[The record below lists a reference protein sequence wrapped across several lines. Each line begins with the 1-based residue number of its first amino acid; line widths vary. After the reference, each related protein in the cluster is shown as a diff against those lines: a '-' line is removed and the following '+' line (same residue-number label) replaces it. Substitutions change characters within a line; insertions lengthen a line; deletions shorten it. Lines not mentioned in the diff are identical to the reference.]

1 MYLYLF
7 YIIWEFCTICN
18 EHFRFL
24 ETLIVHIVDIIFSL
38 TFNLFHTPQLS
49 AVSNSFLF
57 FFVSFYTFYTLYSHF
72 IFMLI
77 SSDREIYHSPLIR
90 IQNRRR
96 VFCAGFVCLEAMQ
109 AWHGFLFMI
118 PRDCSVFY
126 TLAIPTHIRIS
137 WCFATLLCSCVYGA
151 FPYLLKKI
159 PQDCSVLCTPAIP
172 HTFAYR
178 GASPHFYAHVCT
190 GH

>member
-1 MYLYLF
+1 
-7 YIIWEFCTICN
+7 
-18 EHFRFL
+18 
-24 ETLIVHIVDIIFSL
+24 
-38 TFNLFHTPQLS
+38 
-49 AVSNSFLF
+49 
-57 FFVSFYTFYTLYSHF
+57 
-72 IFMLI
+72 MLI

-109 AWHGFLFMI
+109 AWHGFLFKI

-137 WCFATLLCSCVYGA
+137 WCFDTLLCSCVYGALILSAMHMQAWHGFLFKIPQDCSVLCTPAIPTHIHISWCFATLLCSCVYGA
-151 FPYLLKKI
+151 FPYLLNKI

>member
-1 MYLYLF
+1 
-7 YIIWEFCTICN
+7 
-18 EHFRFL
+18 
-24 ETLIVHIVDIIFSL
+24 
-38 TFNLFHTPQLS
+38 
-49 AVSNSFLF
+49 
-57 FFVSFYTFYTLYSHF
+57 
-72 IFMLI
+72 MLI

-109 AWHGFLFMI
+109 AWHGFLFKI

-159 PQDCSVLCTPAIP
+159 PQDCPCFALPQSRTHSHIVVLRP
-172 HTFAYR
+172 TFMLMCVR
-178 GASPHFYAHVCT
+178 GTNPVSHAHASMARLQDCAP
-190 GH
+190 GII

>member
-1 MYLYLF
+1 
-7 YIIWEFCTICN
+7 
-18 EHFRFL
+18 
-24 ETLIVHIVDIIFSL
+24 
-38 TFNLFHTPQLS
+38 
-49 AVSNSFLF
+49 
-57 FFVSFYTFYTLYSHF
+57 
-72 IFMLI
+72 MLI

-109 AWHGFLFMI
+109 AWHGFLFKI
-118 PRDCSVFY
+118 PRDCSVLC
-126 TLAIPTHIRIS
+126 TPAIPTHIRIS
-137 WCFATLLCSCVYGA
+137 WCFATLLCSCVYGSLILSA
-151 FPYLLKKI
+151 MHMQAWHGFLFKI

-190 GH
+190 GLFHIFSIRYHRIAPCFALPQSRTHSHIVVLRPTFMLMCVRVTNPVSHAHASMARLQDCAPGII

>member
-1 MYLYLF
+1 MYYLQRTFSFSRSSNCTYLLY
-7 YIIWEFCTICN
+7 YIQ
-18 EHFRFL
+18 
-24 ETLIVHIVDIIFSL
+24 L
-38 TFNLFHTPQLS
+38 TFNLFHTPGFRT
-49 AVSNSFLF
+49 VSNSFLF

-96 VFCAGFVCLEAMQ
+96 VFCAGFVYLEAMQ
-109 AWHGFLFMI
+109 AWHGFLFKI

-137 WCFATLLCSCVYGA
+137 WCFATLLCSCVCGA
-151 FPYLLKKI
+151 LILSAMHMQAWHGFRIVPLVSYNSS
-159 PQDCSVLCTPAIP
+159 PRSAGCG
-172 HTFAYR
+172 FR
-178 GASPHFYAHVCT
+178 GIH
-190 GH
+190 

>member
-1 MYLYLF
+1 MRQ
-7 YIIWEFCTICN
+7 CN
-18 EHFRFL
+18 
-24 ETLIVHIVDIIFSL
+24 TCL
-38 TFNLFHTPQLS
+38 TNLHAQLS

-109 AWHGFLFMI
+109 AWHGFLFKI
-118 PRDCSVFY
+118 CQPCTCKHGTASGLCPWY
-126 TLAIPTHIRIS
+126 HIIRHHDLQAAVSAESIDIRVIHDLQALS
-137 WCFATLLCSCVYGA
+137 ALHFLIKPLCFPEINAAEL
-151 FPYLLKKI
+151 
-159 PQDCSVLCTPAIP
+159 
-172 HTFAYR
+172 
-178 GASPHFYAHVCT
+178 SPCLVR
-190 GH
+190 

>member
-1 MYLYLF
+1 
-7 YIIWEFCTICN
+7 
-18 EHFRFL
+18 
-24 ETLIVHIVDIIFSL
+24 
-38 TFNLFHTPQLS
+38 
-49 AVSNSFLF
+49 
-57 FFVSFYTFYTLYSHF
+57 
-72 IFMLI
+72 MLI

-109 AWHGFLFMI
+109 AWHGFLFKICQPCTCRHGTDFPYLLNKI

-137 WCFATLLCSCVYGA
+137 WRFAPLLCSCVYGA
-151 FPYLLKKI
+151 FPYLLNKI